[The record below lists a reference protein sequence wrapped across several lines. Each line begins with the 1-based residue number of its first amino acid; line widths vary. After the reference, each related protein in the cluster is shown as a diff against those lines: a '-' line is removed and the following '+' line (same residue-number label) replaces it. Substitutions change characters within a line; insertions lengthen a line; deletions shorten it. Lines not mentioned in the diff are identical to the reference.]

1 MSTLGTLASS
11 LLVLGSVLK
20 GSVGEAFLAALAV
33 TGKYQVGS
41 LTMGVRGLFPW
52 RHWAGQV
59 ILTAAVCKSALQL
72 MTFAMVCWSDVWM
85 AGCLPVKSFAC

>member
-33 TGKYQVGS
+33 TGKYQVGLLTRCACAWVIS
-41 LTMGVRGLFPW
+41 LTTLGNPYRRCTRLQIRSSANCICIGLLVG
-52 RHWAGQV
+52 HMDGLLSAG
-59 ILTAAVCKSALQL
+59 
-72 MTFAMVCWSDVWM
+72 
-85 AGCLPVKSFAC
+85 